1 MADEKGLPKG
11 LTGFLGSMTDFVEKL
26 EKLAQAGGEIAQR
39 GSFPGTEEEP
49 SEERGSGKRPPV
61 KGVYGFSVKL
71 GLGDKD
77 YKVEPFGNLRRDRT
91 SGTSVV
97 DDVREPLVDIFDED
111 DRLLIVAE
119 MPGVEPEDLKVD
131 LSGETLTL
139 SAERGQ
145 HKYRKS
151 IDVPSGMQR
160 DQVSV
165 TCRNGIIEVS
175 CAKSRGQPE
184 GSHG

>member
-1 MADEKGLPKG
+1 M
-11 LTGFLGSMTDFVEKL
+11 
-26 EKLAQAGGEIAQR
+26 
-39 GSFPGTEEEP
+39 
-49 SEERGSGKRPPV
+49 

-71 GLGDKD
+71 GAGGKD
-77 YKVEPFGNLRRDRT
+77 FKVEPFGNVRRDRK

-97 DDVREPLVDIFDED
+97 DEVREPLVDIFDED

-139 SAERGQ
+139 SAERGH
-145 HKYRKS
+145 HKYSKAIS
-151 IDVPSGMQR
+151 VPEGTTR
-160 DQVSV
+160 DQLSV
-165 TCRNGIIEVS
+165 KSRNGIIEVS
-175 CAKSRGQPE
+175 CAKRREQPE